1 MSASVEQFTVSIL
14 RSTFFD
20 NCVLMAAIASY
31 TFDRCI
37 CSGREIDLIWSRGYS
52 LVSALYALLTAL
64 TIIELCMWGVQN
76 LMYLDCKLTSVG
88 HRGTLIRA
96 VPDATAGQAITAS
109 YDALIAV
116 IAALRVYAINDRDWR
131 LSALVFLLLILRSAY
146 DLFEGINLFAVNVPP
161 PIGCVDGVA
170 SPVSNPCQF
179 FIASMA
185 ASMAADAMVF
195 IVTWRRTYHV
205 VRGFRQVNIKTSLNS
220 LLLRDG
226 AIYFMYVLSD
236 YTVPVVLNSELFIRW
251 ILIVNCIVMITNLAP
266 IDQRVPDSVTIPI
279 STILL
284 SRMLLNLREAGLRTN
299 VHGAPVS
306 SDTLGASQ
314 SATISD
320 LDFSPRGV
328 DAFGASWNDDEGV
341 GMDEGEIVDN
351 DELELEMMGSETTKI
366 GSAEP

>member
-1 MSASVEQFTVSIL
+1 
-14 RSTFFD
+14 
-20 NCVLMAAIASY
+20 
-31 TFDRCI
+31 
-37 CSGREIDLIWSRGYS
+37 
-52 LVSALYALLTAL
+52 
-64 TIIELCMWGVQN
+64 
-76 LMYLDCKLTSVG
+76 
-88 HRGTLIRA
+88 
-96 VPDATAGQAITAS
+96 
-109 YDALIAV
+109 
-116 IAALRVYAINDRDWR
+116 
-131 LSALVFLLLILRSAY
+131 
-146 DLFEGINLFAVNVPP
+146 
-161 PIGCVDGVA
+161 
-170 SPVSNPCQF
+170 
-179 FIASMA
+179 MA

-226 AIYFMYVLSD
+226 AIYF
-236 YTVPVVLNSELFIRW
+236 IW

-266 IDQRVPDSVTIPI
+266 IDQRVPEPVTIPI